1 MFTSLARWWRLF
13 WSPEPEFKATGLA
26 KIMSEPRTPEPSKPP
41 AKKRKRPAKRTQKRH
56 APQPVLYKVRS
67 PSKKG

>member
-41 AKKRKRPAKRTQKRH
+41 ETKPKRSATPKLQKRGNLRR
-56 APQPVLYKVRS
+56 ASKRRS
-67 PSKKG
+67 PSKGT